1 MSKMSAPSLI
11 RPAAQGRRP
20 RRLLLSTA
28 MAVTLGLSLAGCK
41 TSAEKAEEYYQSGME
56 LLEQGDVDRAMVQ
69 FRNVFDIEGTH
80 YEARK
85 ALAQALVSQDRN
97 SDAYSQYLRLAE
109 QYPDDLDTR
118 IALARMAFRAKNWDE
133 FLRHATRAVELSPD
147 SPEVQALDLARRYQE
162 AREDDAQLTAIATKA
177 AELSKSYPD
186 DTVLLDI
193 LLDRAGREDDM
204 AKAGPLIDALIELQ
218 PDNPVRYRQRLAY
231 LVQQQ
236 DMPAIEAHLLD
247 TIRAFPEDDQ
257 AKADL
262 LRFYMSQDQSDKAEG
277 YLRKLAEAA
286 PADNPTPRADLIRF
300 VEVQRGV
307 DAALA
312 EVDLALEQG
321 GDPMIFRVLR
331 AGFTFQ
337 QGKTDA
343 AIAELRDVLK
353 DAEASEQASRAKV
366 QLARMLLQTGDQD
379 QARILTDEVLA
390 QNPSEPGALKLKA
403 AWDIDADDT
412 DAAITALR
420 NALDQDPE
428 DTEALSLM
436 GSAYARAGETDLARD
451 FLSQAAKAS
460 GNAVL
465 PSLRIAEM
473 LYSEGRY
480 RPAEDALLPALERD
494 SQNVQLLGLL
504 GQVYLAMPDLP
515 RAEGVIARLRD
526 IASPQ
531 AVSAA
536 EQLEL
541 ARLNSQQGQ
550 GAALDYLQN
559 LAQAEDAG
567 LGPKLALI
575 RANLSAGETE
585 AALNM
590 AQDLAQT
597 EPDNPQVQMVLAMTR
612 AATGDT
618 DGAIGGLSAIIEAD
632 PQASGAY
639 LALARLH
646 MAGNDK
652 QAAVTTVDRGLAARP
667 DDMDLMFAKAGLEEQ
682 AGNIDQAIEIYERI
696 YAANSNSIVIANNL
710 ASLLATWYSQDAE
723 RVQRAS
729 AVARRLKDSDIP
741 AFMDTYGW
749 IQHLN
754 GNSAEALPYLEG
766 AAEGLPQDPMVQ
778 LHLGLVL
785 NANDRPDAARVQ
797 LQKGLEMLAPD
808 AKADTITRARE
819 VLAALENPQAET
831 GTETGDGTGDS
842 AAPADAPAGE

>member
-1 MSKMSAPSLI
+1 MSNMSAYSLI

-28 MAVTLGLSLAGCK
+28 MALTLGLTLAGCK
-41 TSAEKAEEYYQSGME
+41 TSAEKADEYYQSGLE

-69 FRNVFDIEGTH
+69 FRNVFDVEGTH

-85 ALAQALVSQDRN
+85 ALAETLVAQDRGG
-97 SDAYSQYLRLAE
+97 DAYGQYLRLAE

-118 IALARMAFRAKNWDE
+118 VALARMAFRAKNWDE

-162 AREDDAQLTAIATKA
+162 AREDDEQLTAIATEA
-177 AELSKSYPD
+177 AELSKSRPD
-186 DTVLLDI
+186 DVVLLDI

-204 AKAGPLIDALIELQ
+204 TKAKPLIDALIELQ

-236 DMPAIEAHLLD
+236 DMAAIEAHLLQ
-247 TIRAFPEDDQ
+247 TIEVFPEDDQ

-262 LRFYMSQDQSDKAEG
+262 LRFYMSQGQPEKAEG
-277 YLRKLAEAA
+277 YLRDLAEDA

-300 VEVQRGV
+300 VEVQRGI
-307 DAALA
+307 DAAI
-312 EVDLALEQG
+312 EEIDTALEQG
-321 GDPMIFRVLR
+321 GDPMVFRVLR

-337 QGKTDA
+337 QGNAEA
-343 AIAELRDVLK
+343 AITELREVL
-353 DAEASEQASRAKV
+353 DGAEASEQTARIKV
-366 QLARMLLQTGDQD
+366 QLARMLLQTGNEAE
-379 QARILTDEVLA
+379 ARTLTDEVLA
-390 QNPSEPGALKLKA
+390 QNPSEPGALKLRA

-420 NALDQDPE
+420 NALDQNPE
-428 DTEALSLM
+428 DAEALSLM
-436 GSAYARAGETDLARD
+436 GSAYERAGEADLARD

-460 GNAVL
+460 GNATL

-473 LYSEGRY
+473 LFSEGRY
-480 RPAEDALLPALERD
+480 RPAEDALLPALEQN

-526 IASPQ
+526 IADPQ
-531 AVSAA
+531 AVTMA

-550 GAALDYLQN
+550 DAALDYLQN

-585 AALNM
+585 AALN
-590 AQDLAQT
+590 LAQELAGE
-597 EPDNPQVQMVLAMTR
+597 EPDNQQVLMVLAMTR

-618 DGAIGGLSAIIEAD
+618 DGAIAGLSAILDDDPRASGASLALTRLQLAGND
-632 PQASGAY
+632 PQAA
-639 LALARLH
+639 
-646 MAGNDK
+646 MA
-652 QAAVTTVDRGLAARP
+652 TLDRGLAARP
-667 DDMDLMFAKAGLEEQ
+667 DDMDLMFAKAGLHEQ
-682 AGNIDQAIEIYERI
+682 DGDIDQAIEIYERI

-710 ASLLATWYSQDAE
+710 ASLLATWYSEDAE

-729 AVARRLKDSDIP
+729 AVARRLKDTDIP

-785 NANDRPDAARVQ
+785 NANDRPDAAMAQ
-797 LQKGLEMLAPD
+797 LQKGLEMLSPD
-808 AKADTITRARE
+808 AEAQTITRARE
-819 VLAALENPQAET
+819 VLAALENPA
-831 GTETGDGTGDS
+831 
-842 AAPADAPAGE
+842 AAPDTAGDADTPASE

>member
-1 MSKMSAPSLI
+1 MSNMSAYSLI

-28 MAVTLGLSLAGCK
+28 MALTLGLTLAGCK
-41 TSAEKAEEYYQSGME
+41 TSAEKADEYYQSGLE

-69 FRNVFDIEGTH
+69 FRNVFDVEGTH

-85 ALAQALVSQDRN
+85 ALAETLVAQDRGG
-97 SDAYSQYLRLAE
+97 DAYGQYLRLAE

-118 IALARMAFRAKNWDE
+118 VALARMAFRAKNWDE

-162 AREDDAQLTAIATKA
+162 AREDEDQLTAIATEA
-177 AELSKSYPD
+177 AELSKSRPD
-186 DTVLLDI
+186 DVVLLDI

-204 AKAGPLIDALIELQ
+204 VKAKPLIDALIELQ

-236 DMPAIEAHLLD
+236 DMAAIEAHLLQ
-247 TIRAFPEDDQ
+247 TIEVFPEDDQ

-262 LRFYMSQDQSDKAEG
+262 LRFYMSQGQPEKAED
-277 YLRKLAEAA
+277 YLRDLAEAA
-286 PADNPTPRADLIRF
+286 PTDNPTPRADLIRF
-300 VEVQRGV
+300 VEVQRGI
-307 DAALA
+307 DAAI
-312 EVDLALEQG
+312 EEIDTALEQG
-321 GDPMIFRVLR
+321 GDPMVFRVLR

-337 QGKTDA
+337 QGDAEA
-343 AIAELRDVLK
+343 AIAELREVL
-353 DAEASEQASRAKV
+353 DGAEASEETARIKV
-366 QLARMLLQTGDQD
+366 QLARMLLQTGNEAE
-379 QARILTDEVLA
+379 ARTLTDEVLA
-390 QNPSEPGALKLKA
+390 QNPSEPGALKLRA

-420 NALDQDPE
+420 NALDQNPE
-428 DTEALSLM
+428 DAEALSLM
-436 GSAYARAGETDLARD
+436 GSAYERAGEADLARD

-460 GNAVL
+460 GNATL
-465 PSLRIAEM
+465 PSLRIAE
-473 LYSEGRY
+473 LLFSEGRY
-480 RPAEDALLPALERD
+480 RPAEDALLPALEQD

-526 IASPQ
+526 IADPQ
-531 AVSAA
+531 AVTMA

-585 AALNM
+585 AALK
-590 AQDLAQT
+590 LAQELAGE
-597 EPDNPQVQMVLAMTR
+597 EPDNQQVLMVLAMTR

-618 DGAIGGLSAIIEAD
+618 DGAIAGLSAILEDDPRASGASLALTRLQLAGND
-632 PQASGAY
+632 PQAA
-639 LALARLH
+639 
-646 MAGNDK
+646 MA
-652 QAAVTTVDRGLAARP
+652 TLDRGLAARP
-667 DDMDLMFAKAGLEEQ
+667 DDMDLMFAKAGLHEQ
-682 AGNIDQAIEIYERI
+682 GGDIDQAIEIYERI
-696 YAANSNSIVIANNL
+696 YAANSNSVVIANNL
-710 ASLLATWYSQDAE
+710 ASLLATWYSEDAE

-729 AVARRLKDSDIP
+729 AVARRLKDTDIP

-754 GNSAEALPYLEG
+754 GNSTEALPYLEG

-785 NANDRPDAARVQ
+785 NANDRPDAAMAQ
-797 LQKGLEMLAPD
+797 LQKGIEMLPPD
-808 AKADTITRARE
+808 AEAQTITRARE
-819 VLAALENPQAET
+819 VLAALENPTAAA
-831 GTETGDGTGDS
+831 DS
-842 AAPADAPAGE
+842 AGDADTPASE